1 MHTNFPNMFP
11 ARATVVIF
19 IENHA
24 FVIIFDVSNAFPN
37 RKIAKMLGVSFEELG
52 PQKTREPW
60 WVQFSLST

>member
-1 MHTNFPNMFP
+1 MQL
-11 ARATVVIF
+11 F

-24 FVIIFDVSNAFPN
+24 FVIMFDVSNAFPN